1 MVKKE
6 IKNLKT
12 AKILMSTRYHLRS
25 LVKDFDPLPGLAQKL
40 K

>member
-1 MVKKE
+1 MMKKGKQ
-6 IKNLKT
+6 ILKT
-12 AKILMSTRYHLRS
+12 AEILMSRRYHLRS